1 MCLHF
6 SHVKKPNPKVW
17 WAHTDYTP
25 DGYRVSIYICY
36 TLCCLVKTPKNLVGK
51 IWRKS
56 AW

>member
-17 WAHTDYTP
+17 WAHIEYTP
-25 DGYRVSIYICY
+25 DGYHVSIYIRY
-36 TLCCLVKTPKNLVGK
+36 TLCCLVKTPKNPVGK